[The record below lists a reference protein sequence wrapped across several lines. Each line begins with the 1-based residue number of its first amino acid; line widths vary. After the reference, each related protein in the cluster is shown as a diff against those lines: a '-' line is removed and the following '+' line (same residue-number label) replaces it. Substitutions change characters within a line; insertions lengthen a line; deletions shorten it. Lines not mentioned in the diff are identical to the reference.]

1 MELNLEDHEQENK
14 DKYFVFQMCAGDGLP
29 AQVYERCVQQVNDL
43 FNFKLQCE
51 SSDAT
56 LRVCKLTGQ

>member
-1 MELNLEDHEQENK
+1 M
-14 DKYFVFQMCAGDGLP
+14 FAGDGLP
-29 AQVYERCVQQVNDL
+29 AQVCERCVQRVNES

-56 LRVCKLTGQ
+56 LRHLISGQVIS

>member
-1 MELNLEDHEQENK
+1 M
-14 DKYFVFQMCAGDGLP
+14 FAGDGLP
-29 AQVYERCVQQVNDL
+29 AQVCERCVHQVNES

-56 LRVCKLTGQ
+56 LRQFISSQVMEVIRWFINYGKYNSLK

>member
-1 MELNLEDHEQENK
+1 M
-14 DKYFVFQMCAGDGLP
+14 FVGDGLP
-29 AQVYERCVQQVNDL
+29 AQVCERCVHQVNES

-56 LRVCKLTGQ
+56 LRHLINAQVISLMLLYM